1 MSRGYHRKR
10 VKIKMH
16 GRKKTLEETE
26 LLGKSQQEAESPQ
39 TCNKKEE
46 WGGQGLGKS
55 EVEFVKGKQRYC
67 SKTDLP
73 YVEVSWSSE
82 SSLGSRDGICFCSA
96 CSLRSITTSGR
107 LLVMMVTSSNA
118 HEGRVWL

>member
-26 LLGKSQQEAESPQ
+26 LHGKSQQEAESPQ
-39 TCNKKEE
+39 TCNKEE
-46 WGGQGLGKS
+46 WEGQGLGKS

-67 SKTDLP
+67 GKTDLP

-82 SSLGSRDGICFCSA
+82 SSLGSQGWH
-96 CSLRSITTSGR
+96 
-107 LLVMMVTSSNA
+107 LLVFCLQPKIDYNIGEA
-118 HEGRVWL
+118 AGDDGDLQQCP